1 MGRFLRVPMLLVSA
15 QKGGCVSHTVGGGSA
30 AEASPQHA
38 PFELPPGEAITDN
51 IKLLGHQFSDCCE
64 AKVKNSSLIES
75 DSTPQLTQ
83 NI

>member
-1 MGRFLRVPMLLVSA
+1 MLLVSA

-51 IKLLGHQFSDCCE
+51 IKSLGHQFSDCYE
-64 AKVKNSSLIES
+64 ATLDRKVYW
-75 DSTPQLTQ
+75 
-83 NI
+83 